1 MKLCSWQLFYLNSF
15 RFSKIES
22 KYVKFKIQILQT
34 TSDEKSVKI
43 KVVELQ
49 KLFIFV
55 VDNFFIW
62 IRLGSQISNLHSNG
76 CNMWRKQLQTR
87 HKSCHRRS
95 GSGGYARGWGLRF
108 DSSQPRSARI
118 LREKCRA
125 GGVVLIQ
132 INFFT
137 IFRICFMFS
146 ETICTGGFITS
157 TASENRFS
165 LAVLLRRPSVKIDFH
180 WRFLVTRL

>member
-1 MKLCSWQLFYLNSF
+1 MKLYSWQFFYLNSF

-22 KYVKFKIQILQT
+22 KYVKFKIEILQT

-87 HKSCHRRS
+87 QDMS
-95 GSGGYARGWGLRF
+95 
-108 DSSQPRSARI
+108 
-118 LREKCRA
+118 
-125 GGVVLIQ
+125 
-132 INFFT
+132 
-137 IFRICFMFS
+137 
-146 ETICTGGFITS
+146 
-157 TASENRFS
+157 
-165 LAVLLRRPSVKIDFH
+165 
-180 WRFLVTRL
+180 

>member
-49 KLFIFV
+49 KLFNFV

-76 CNMWRKQLQTR
+76 CNMCTKQLQTR
-87 HKSCHRRS
+87 HKACHKRS
-95 GSGGYARGWGLRF
+95 GSEGYARGHEVDGSITNNCVAREFCAKNSTTCDF
-108 DSSQPRSARI
+108 DGDGRV
-118 LREKCRA
+118 
-125 GGVVLIQ
+125 GWVLSLN
-132 INFFT
+132 NFFY
-137 IFRICFMFS
+137 FK
-146 ETICTGGFITS
+146 
-157 TASENRFS
+157 NRFNVS
-165 LAVLLRRPSVKIDFH
+165 KNNFY
-180 WRFLVTRL
+180 

>member
-1 MKLCSWQLFYLNSF
+1 MICSGGFLKEPPLEIIFILNFSSFSNDLVWQNHQNKSCRSLKVMKLCSWQLFYLNSF

-87 HKSCHRRS
+87 HKSCHRWS

-108 DSSQPRSARI
+108 DS
-118 LREKCRA
+118 
-125 GGVVLIQ
+125 VV
-132 INFFT
+132 
-137 IFRICFMFS
+137 
-146 ETICTGGFITS
+146 EG
-157 TASENRFS
+157 
-165 LAVLLRRPSVKIDFH
+165 
-180 WRFLVTRL
+180 TRL

>member
-15 RFSKIES
+15 QFSKIES

-55 VDNFFIW
+55 VGNFFIW

-76 CNMWRKQLQTR
+76 CNMWRKQLQKLDTR
-87 HKSCHRRS
+87 HVIDGVVGEGTREGEVD
-95 GSGGYARGWGLRF
+95 GSNTNNRVAREYCAKNAFDGG
-108 DSSQPRSARI
+108 
-118 LREKCRA
+118 
-125 GGVVLIQ
+125 GGVGLIK
-132 INFFT
+132 ITFLT
-137 IFRICFMFS
+137 IFKICFMFML
-146 ETICTGGFITS
+146 IIY
-157 TASENRFS
+157 A
-165 LAVLLRRPSVKIDFH
+165 L
-180 WRFLVTRL
+180 WM